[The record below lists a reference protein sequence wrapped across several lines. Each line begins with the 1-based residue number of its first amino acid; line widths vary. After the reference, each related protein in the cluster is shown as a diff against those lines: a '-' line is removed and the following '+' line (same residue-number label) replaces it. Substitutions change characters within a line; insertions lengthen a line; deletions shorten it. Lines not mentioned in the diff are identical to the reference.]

1 MKALILG
8 ATGATGKELV
18 KALLLDD
25 QFQEVHTFV
34 RHELKIDNPRL
45 KTHIVDFDQPESWEN
60 LVQGDVAFS
69 CLGTT
74 LKAAGSKEAQR
85 KVDYNYQ
92 LNFAEAAKKNGVEDF
107 ILVSSYGAN
116 AKSKIFYNRMKGEL
130 EEAVKNLNFEKIT
143 LFQPGMLERK
153 ESERL
158 GEILAVKLFKFVNK
172 LGLLKSQEPLPTEI
186 LAKAMVNAAK
196 IKSKG
201 LVEIKLSN
209 IFSFAGK
216 N

>member
-25 QFQEVHTFV
+25 QFEEVHTFV
-34 RHELKIDNPRL
+34 RHGLKINNSKL
-45 KTHIVDFDQPESWEN
+45 QSHIVDFDQPETWDN
-60 LVQGDVAFS
+60 LIVGDVAFS
-69 CLGTT
+69 CMGTT
-74 LKAAGSKEAQR
+74 LKASGSKKAQR

-92 LNFAEAAKKNGVEDF
+92 LNFAAAAKKNNVKDYV
-107 ILVSSYGAN
+107 LVSSYGAN

-153 ESERL
+153 ESERF
-158 GEILAVKLFKFVNK
+158 GEILAVKLFKFANK
-172 LGLLKSQEPLPTEI
+172 LGILKSQKPLPTEI
-186 LAKAMVNAAK
+186 LAKAMLNASK

-201 LVEIKLSN
+201 LSEIKLSN
-209 IFSFAGK
+209 IFNFAKK